1 LINQKVRC
9 LNMMRIAP
17 NTCCLR
23 EGTSLTKRIPASLI
37 LALALSA
44 TGCKDKSAEPAAP
57 PIPAVRTIE
66 LHAEASSARRTLS
79 GVLLVAEET
88 RLSFP
93 VGGKLLDVPLRE
105 GEEFT
110 AGQLIARLDPAD
122 LERDLTTRKA
132 QLASATSRL
141 KEIEENFRRQETLA
155 RSGTVARATLDRAV
169 ASLSAARSEQ
179 RVAEVAVATA
189 TENLR
194 RTELRAPRDGIVI
207 KLAARKFEEISA
219 GQPVYEVGS
228 RDALEVQLLVPEQM
242 VPGLA
247 YEAPVTVTVPGL
259 GDQSVQGRV
268 IEIGTAADAGN
279 AFRVRARLDVL
290 PPGARSGMTASVG
303 LPVAGGDKPVFAVP
317 LSALAFETTATGPV
331 VGRAVTVFVFDPAK
345 GTVRRVEVPVRGM
358 AGNHVFITEGLADGE
373 RIVTAGVAFLR
384 DGQKARAWVPPG

>member
-1 LINQKVRC
+1 MSQ
-9 LNMMRIAP
+9 
-17 NTCCLR
+17 
-23 EGTSLTKRIPASLI
+23 TKLIPASLI
-37 LALALSA
+37 LALAMLA
-44 TGCKDKSAEPAAP
+44 TGCNDKRAEPAAP
-57 PIPAVRTIE
+57 PIPGVRTIE
-66 LHAEASSARRTLS
+66 LHAETSSARRTLS

-93 VGGKLLDVPLRE
+93 VGGTLLDVPLRE

-122 LERDLTTRKA
+122 LQRDLTTRKA

-141 KEIEENFRRQETLA
+141 KEMEENFRRQETLA
-155 RSGTVARATLDRAV
+155 SSGTVARATLDRAV

-247 YEAPVTVTVPGL
+247 YDAPVTVTVPGL

-279 AFRVRARLDVL
+279 AFRVRARLDVV

-303 LPVAGGDKPVFAVP
+303 LPAAGGGDKPVFAVP

-331 VGRAVTVFVFDPAK
+331 VGRAAIVFVFDPAQ

-373 RIVTAGVAFLR
+373 HIITAGVAFLR
-384 DGQKARAWVPPG
+384 DGQKARAWVPEG